1 MSISAP
7 YHIGELKQMITLDQL
22 KALKHGDRVY
32 FVQMYKSVGSYLD
45 SKGRIVSVNA
55 KTEGNKVRQFRVS
68 GKVQTWKTR
77 PNDVKVP
84 VKYGMYD
91 NAYIGT
97 VADCE
102 PLERFYLTEE
112 EAMIELPP
120 VIKGRVGTKKQIKQL
135 NSLLA

>member
-1 MSISAP
+1 MA
-7 YHIGELKQMITLDQL
+7 ITLDQL
-22 KALKHGDRVY
+22 KKLKHADSVY
-32 FVQMYKSVGSYLD
+32 FVQMYKSVNSYLD
-45 SKGRIVSVNA
+45 VNGRIRSVNVPV
-55 KTEGNKVRQFRVS
+55 EGTKVRRFRVS
-68 GKVQTWKTR
+68 GQVKTWKTR

-112 EAMIELPP
+112 EAMIELAP

-135 NSLLA
+135 NSLLD